1 MSINFIFNWGTN
13 GSGVYVATSLA
24 KVFERFYLSPWASCS
39 RLFRSRVFFSAVKT
53 SLDLDGSVGLLV
65 YLLSD
70 LTMVRSHVEMKALD
84 VKLVDYEP
92 NAFNF

>member
-13 GSGVYVATSLA
+13 GSRVSIATSLA

-39 RLFRSRVFFSAVKT
+39 RLFRTKVFFSGVKT
-53 SLDLDGSVGLLV
+53 SLDLDGSVGLSL

-70 LTMVRSHVEMKALD
+70 LTMVRSHVDMKGLD